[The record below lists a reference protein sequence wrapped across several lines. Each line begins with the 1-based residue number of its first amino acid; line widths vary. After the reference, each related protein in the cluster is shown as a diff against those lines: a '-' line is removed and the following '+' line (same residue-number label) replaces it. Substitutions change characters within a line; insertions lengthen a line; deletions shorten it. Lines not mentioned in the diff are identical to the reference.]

1 MKKVFCYELRR
12 VLFSWLFLAM
22 LVVNGMYAW
31 YVLTSEIISGV
42 AHTAPFSVWSYCTY
56 IGEAMPMGMIT
67 VLLLLAGYYGKK
79 QKQAE
84 ILLSAAPVTP
94 AQHLV
99 LRSLVL
105 GVCFLVVCAV
115 IMIAAAVFYIS
126 FFQYSD
132 YAVFLLPACLLII
145 PCFSFMLGLGHLLGR
160 LHQGFVYLLAGLA
173 SLIRLA
179 AADYKWDLFCA
190 GYFSGYPLTLAPG
203 ESGEPGFYMQ
213 PAWVAFRI
221 LYFLLGM
228 GFLFLS
234 VHCARRKLARD
245 V

>member
-1 MKKVFCYELRR
+1 MKKIIYYELRR

-22 LVVNGMYAW
+22 LIINGMYAW
-31 YVLTSEIISGV
+31 YMLTSEIISGV

-56 IGEAMPMGMIT
+56 IGKAVPMGIIT

-99 LRSLVL
+99 IRSLVL
-105 GVCFLVVCAV
+105 AVCFLIVCAV
-115 IMIAAAVFYIS
+115 VMGEAAVFYNS

-132 YAVFLLPACLLII
+132 YAVFLLPACLLMV
-145 PCFSFMLGLGHLLGR
+145 PCFLFSLGLGHLLGR
-160 LHQGFVYLLAGLA
+160 LHQGLIYLLAGIIF
-173 SLIRLA
+173 LIRLT
-179 AADYKWDLFCA
+179 AADHIWDLFCA
-190 GYFSGYPLTLAPG
+190 GYFSSYPLTLTPG
-203 ESGEPGFYMQ
+203 ENGEPGFFMQ
-213 PAWVAFRI
+213 PAWAAARL

-228 GFLFLS
+228 GFLAGS
-234 VHCARRKLARD
+234 VHGAKRKMTRD
-245 V
+245 A